1 MFLTLARTRA
11 YALALLGLSGCAL
24 PPEVAQLQ
32 KTVTA
37 LQTKRQTDEEAFH
50 KLETDLHRA
59 QVEIDW
65 LTDQT
70 PACKYR
76 EYGQRL
82 KDSCE
87 QGRCDPGTTNSAL
100 NKLKELP
107 GSYVVLRLKPE
118 LGAEGLTRSHLDQI
132 MELLLT
138 RTARP
143 TTRLLL
149 LVLPHSGSKGD
160 PQGQAQQASQVAI
173 DLKESIRQKLG
184 HSRDF
189 GWATPTVVGCTK
201 EAKAIFYQFASLYTA
216 QLAQRKITPEKEPRP
231 EDSLVVIL
239 FRLDCFASN
248 YTAP

>member
-1 MFLTLARTRA
+1 MLAGGQSADPSPLPHTVTIECSSHQPELEPAPWRSSA
-11 YALALLGLSGCAL
+11 YLAVL

-32 KTVTA
+32 KTINT
-37 LQTKRQTDEEAFH
+37 LQTNRQSDEEAFH

-59 QVEIDW
+59 QIEIDW

-118 LGAEGLTRSHLDQI
+118 LGA
-132 MELLLT
+132 
-138 RTARP
+138 
-143 TTRLLL
+143 
-149 LVLPHSGSKGD
+149 GS
-160 PQGQAQQASQVAI
+160 
-173 DLKESIRQKLG
+173 
-184 HSRDF
+184 
-189 GWATPTVVGCTK
+189 
-201 EAKAIFYQFASLYTA
+201 
-216 QLAQRKITPEKEPRP
+216 
-231 EDSLVVIL
+231 
-239 FRLDCFASN
+239 
-248 YTAP
+248 

>member
-1 MFLTLARTRA
+1 V
-11 YALALLGLSGCAL
+11 ALLGLFGCAL

-32 KTVTA
+32 KTVNT
-37 LQTKRQTDEEAFH
+37 LQKSRQSDEESFH

-59 QVEIDW
+59 QIEIDW

-70 PACKYR
+70 PSCKYR

-118 LGAEGLTRSHLDQI
+118 LGAAGLTRSHLDQI

-149 LVLPHSGSKGD
+149 LVLPHSGTNQRD
-160 PQGQAQQASQVAI
+160 PQAQAQQASQVAI
-173 DLKESIRQKLG
+173 DLKDSIRRQLG

-201 EAKAIFYQFASLYTA
+201 EAKTIFYQFASLYSA
-216 QLAQRKITPEKEPRP
+216 QLAQHKITPEKEPRP

-248 YTAP
+248 YTTP